1 MNKVWI
7 IRPSSWII
15 KKDILSIWQ
24 LDWRVATKAD
34 HLEVPQKFTFLSID
48 DRDRDIVDKCIELET
63 KFFVQLKTS
72 SFSWWYFNKLTVR
85 SATVKSVEIYLVFVR
100 FENHSEKMT
109 VWYFGF
115 VRRLWNVRI
124 HIDSSHLRDSFL
136 SNHSLKYYFKN
147 FHGFRNLDDGYWRQ
161 KHRRSFVDNGN
172 RFDRLNSNLLAW
184 ENSNSVTN
192 ICKLSPTSLWI

>member
-1 MNKVWI
+1 M
-7 IRPSSWII
+7 
-15 KKDILSIWQ
+15 
-24 LDWRVATKAD
+24 ATKAD

-109 VWYFGF
+109 V
-115 VRRLWNVRI
+115 
-124 HIDSSHLRDSFL
+124 
-136 SNHSLKYYFKN
+136 
-147 FHGFRNLDDGYWRQ
+147 
-161 KHRRSFVDNGN
+161 
-172 RFDRLNSNLLAW
+172 
-184 ENSNSVTN
+184 
-192 ICKLSPTSLWI
+192 